1 MSPLPQEL
9 VDRWQNRR
17 ESAPGDGTVYW
28 HVLLSEDAK
37 LRSVVEDAHGRLCKF
52 PGLHLTPLRWL
63 HITTLI
69 AGSADDIAESDMSE
83 MLAKARVLL
92 SDRAPIQVTFR
103 RVFYHPEAIVL
114 GIHPHEALAPIRE
127 AALAATRAVTGQ
139 DGNVSGSA
147 QPWMPHVTLCYST
160 GRQPAEP
167 IIAALGKELPA
178 CDVTIHALSLVV
190 QRGPERLWDWNHIGT
205 ARLGTPD
212 QHLHSRRLL
221 TVTGV
226 GREPAPGVPARQPRP

>member
-1 MSPLPQEL
+1 MSPFPQEL

-17 ESAPGDGTVYW
+17 ESAPGEGTVYW
-28 HVLLSEDAK
+28 HVLLSEDVR
-37 LRSVVEDAHGRLCKF
+37 LRSMVEDAHGRLSKF
-52 PGLHLTPLRWL
+52 RGLHLTPLRWL

-69 AGSADDIAESDMSE
+69 AGSADDIDESDMSE
-83 MLAKARVLL
+83 MLAEARSLL
-92 SDRAPIQVTFR
+92 SGAAPVQVTFH

-114 GIHPHEALAPIRE
+114 GIHPQEALAPIRE
-127 AALAATRAVTGQ
+127 AALAATRKVTGH
-139 DGNVSGSA
+139 DGNVSGCA

-178 CDVTIHALSLVV
+178 CDVTIQALSLVI
-190 QRGPERLWDWNHIGT
+190 QRGPERLWDWHHIGT

-212 QHLHSRRLL
+212 QHLYSRLLL
-221 TVTGV
+221 TVTGA
-226 GREPAPGVPARQPRP
+226 GC